1 MSQASSS
8 PQEILTR
15 ALAELAAAKDPAS
28 AQAWR
33 NRYLGRQGEA
43 QKILD
48 GLKSLPATERP
59 AAGKAANDFR
69 KALEEAWAEKGES
82 GAGESRATSG
92 EIDPTLPGKP
102 YPSGAVHVVT
112 QTLDRIIDIFHRLG
126 FALADGPEIE
136 TEHHNF
142 DALNTQPDH
151 PARDEADTFYLDL
164 PPGPHGRWLLRTQT
178 SPVQIRV
185 LEKRKPP
192 IKIIAPGRCYRRDE
206 VDATHGIFFHQVE
219 GLYVDKNVGF
229 SDLKQTLYL
238 FAKEMFGK
246 ETKIRLRPSYFP
258 FTEPSAEIDISCLI
272 CQGKGCNVCKYSG
285 WVEIAGSGM
294 VHPNVLRHC
303 GIDPE
308 EYTGFAFGMGIER
321 ITMLRHSINDLRLFS
336 ENDIRFLKQFK
347 TAY

>member
-69 KALEEAWAEKGES
+69 KALEEAWAEKGKS

-185 LEKRKPP
+185 LEKRKQP

-219 GLYVDKNVGF
+219 GLCVGEGIGLPH
-229 SDLKQTLYL
+229 LKGVLEFFFRELLGQ
-238 FAKEMFGK
+238 G
-246 ETKIRLRPSYFP
+246 TKVRLRPHYFP
-258 FTEPSAEIDISCLI
+258 FTEPSFEVDCSIP
-272 CQGKGCNVCKYSG
+272 GKTFRGKE
-285 WVEIAGSGM
+285 WLEIAGCGL
-294 VHPNVLRHC
+294 VHPKVLR
-303 GIDPE
+303 GVGVDPE
-308 EYTGFAFGMGIER
+308 KFTGYAFGLGVER
-321 ITMLRHSINDLRLFS
+321 IAMVRHGIPDLRLFY
-336 ENDIRFLKQFK
+336 ENDVRFLKQFA
-347 TAY
+347 AYGAV